1 MTCAPKSVSVLLAG
15 QGVILIRMKKLVHK
29 LTETVTC
36 EYKWWGEGKLWERLW
51 HGCTNVVLIKLLL
64 FFHKNIVCILLWINL
79 IVLSTLT
86 LRFNTWLLCIFI
98 LLFISNKNLNDEFIG
113 RRLKL
118 ILVVEINENVSLN
131 TSKIK
136 MSNLLKTI
144 EEEMVLTKT
153 NDLKCRIWWNDTL
166 KSLEVPAEMLKS
178 SYYNSLAIFLL
189 LYIYY
194 L

>member
-15 QGVILIRMKKLVHK
+15 QGVILIRMKKLVPK
-29 LTETVTC
+29 LTETVRVNIND
-36 EYKWWGEGKLWERLW
+36 GGKGNYERERLW

-118 ILVVEINENVSLN
+118 ILIVEINENVSLN

-189 LYIYY
+189 LYQF
-194 L
+194 

>member
-1 MTCAPKSVSVLLAG
+1 MG
-15 QGVILIRMKKLVHK
+15 GR
-29 LTETVTC
+29 
-36 EYKWWGEGKLWERLW
+36 KLWERLW

-118 ILVVEINENVSLN
+118 ILIVEINENVSLN

-153 NDLKCRIWWNDTL
+153 NDLKSRIWWNDTL